1 MAAGSSNNHYAK
13 LYPPGGTW
21 ADEFLHLFI
30 SRSCFRDDVVDE
42 RPYSS
47 PRTPKLSSI
56 KKRVFDK
63 GVVGCVYSL
72 TAWIPLN
79 QGMIEGDQIRSRRSE
94 ATGSGGRVCVGG

>member
-1 MAAGSSNNHYAK
+1 M
-13 LYPPGGTW
+13 
-21 ADEFLHLFI
+21 
-30 SRSCFRDDVVDE
+30 VDE

-79 QGMIEGDQIRSRRSE
+79 QGMPEGDQFGPEGGHRERRS
-94 ATGSGGRVCVGG
+94 CVRWWLDV